1 MGVLM
6 ALEPSLDLQKAIRA
20 RLLASGDLMALV
32 PADNVL
38 DVTGRPERVPC
49 VNIGEGQTVY
59 RRFDSTTYATLH
71 VWVQEPGLIGAKA
84 IVGAIVPAMT
94 VDAQIDGVLHLDNFI
109 CHDLRV
115 AQTRFMRD
123 PHGSYSHG
131 VVTVAGIMKA
141 K

>member
-1 MGVLM
+1 MTL
-6 ALEPSLDLQKAIRA
+6 I
-20 RLLASGDLMALV
+20 

-59 RRFDSTTYATLH
+59 QRFYSTTYATLH
-71 VWVQEPGLIGAKA
+71 VWVQEPGLTGAKA
-84 IVGAIVPAMT
+84 IVGAIVPALRI
-94 VDAQIDGVLHLDNFI
+94 DAQITGVLALDDFV
-109 CHDLRV
+109 CHDLAV
-115 AQTRFMRD
+115 TQTRFMRD

-131 VVTVAGIMKA
+131 IVTVAGIMKA

>member
-1 MGVLM
+1 M
-6 ALEPSLDLQKAIRA
+6 AAFEPSLDLQKAIRA
-20 RLLASGDLMALV
+20 RLLASAGLMALV

-38 DVTGRPERVPC
+38 DSNGRPERMPG

-71 VWVQEPGLIGAKA
+71 IWEQEAGLTGSKA
-84 IVGAIVPAMT
+84 IASAIVAALH
-94 VDAQIDGVLHLDNFI
+94 VDAQIEGVLILENFI

-115 AQTRFMRD
+115 TQTHFLRD

-131 VVTVAGIMKA
+131 IVTVAGIMKA

>member
-1 MGVLM
+1 MTVF
-6 ALEPSLDLQKAIRA
+6 EPSLDLQKGIRA
-20 RLLASGDLMALV
+20 RLVASADLMALI
-32 PADNVL
+32 PPDSVL
-38 DVTGRPERVPC
+38 DSTGRPELMPC
-49 VNIGEGQTVY
+49 VGIGDGQTVY

-71 VWVQEPGLIGAKA
+71 VWMQETGLTGSKA
-84 IVGAIVPAMT
+84 IASAIVAALR
-94 VDAQIDGVLHLDNFI
+94 VDAQIDGVLTLDDFI

-115 AQTRFMRD
+115 TQTQFLRD

>member
-1 MGVLM
+1 MTVF
-6 ALEPSLDLQKAIRA
+6 EPSLDLQKAIRA
-20 RLLASGDLMALV
+20 RLLASADLMALV
-32 PADNVL
+32 PADRVL
-38 DVTGRPERVPC
+38 DSTGRPELMPC
-49 VNIGEGQTVY
+49 VGIGEGQTVY

-71 VWVQEPGLIGAKA
+71 VWMQEPGLTGSKA
-84 IVGAIVPAMT
+84 TASAVVAALT
-94 VDAQIDGVLHLDNFI
+94 VDAQSDGVLTLDNFV

-115 AQTRFMRD
+115 TQTQFLRD

>member
-1 MGVLM
+1 M

-71 VWVQEPGLIGAKA
+71 VWVQEPGLITAKA
-84 IVGAIVPAMT
+84 IVGAIVPALRI
-94 VDAQIDGVLHLDNFI
+94 DAQITGVLALDDFI
-109 CHDLRV
+109 CHDLAV
-115 AQTRFMRD
+115 TQTRYMRD

>member
-1 MGVLM
+1 M
-6 ALEPSLDLQKAIRA
+6 AAFEPSLELQKAIRA
-20 RLLASGDLMALV
+20 RLLASAGLIALV

-38 DVTGRPERVPC
+38 DSNGRPERLPG

-59 RRFDSTTYATLH
+59 RRFDSTCYATLH
-71 VWVQEPGLIGAKA
+71 VWVQEAGLTGSKA
-84 IVGAIVPAMT
+84 IASAIVAALH
-94 VDAQIDGVLHLDNFI
+94 VDAQIEGVLNLENFI

-115 AQTRFMRD
+115 TQTQFLRD

>member
-1 MGVLM
+1 M
-6 ALEPSLDLQKAIRA
+6 AGFEPSLDLQKAIRA
-20 RLLASGDLMALV
+20 RLLARPDLLALI
-32 PADNVL
+32 PSDNIL
-38 DVTGRPERVPC
+38 DSNGRPERMPG

-59 RRFDSTTYATLH
+59 RRFDTTVHTNLH
-71 VWVQEPGLIGAKA
+71 VWAQEAGLAGSKA
-84 IVGAIVPAMT
+84 IASVLVDALR
-94 VDAQIDGVLHLDNFI
+94 VDAQIDGVMTLDNFV

-115 AQTRFMRD
+115 TQTQFLRD